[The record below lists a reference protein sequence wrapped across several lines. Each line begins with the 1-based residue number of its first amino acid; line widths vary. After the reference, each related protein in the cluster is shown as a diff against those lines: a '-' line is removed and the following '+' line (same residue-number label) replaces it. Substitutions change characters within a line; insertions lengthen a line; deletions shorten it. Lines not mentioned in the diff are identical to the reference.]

1 MIDTPDIKWF
11 QGVVEDRND
20 PLKLGRCRIR
30 CLGYHTP
37 DKQMLPTSDLPW
49 AHPMGPVTSASI
61 DGIGDSPLGL
71 VNGTWV
77 FGFFRDGQSCQ
88 QPVFIGTLGGI
99 PQSGPNVNLGFSDP
113 DGVYPG
119 ITGEADTNRLA
130 RNEKIDETIVQTKKD
145 DLDEMDTAGGA
156 GGGGSIKEPE
166 TPYNAA
172 YPLNKVKQSESGH
185 IIEIDDTDGS
195 ERIHIYHKSG
205 TFVEIHPDGSMVR
218 KVKGASH
225 EIFLSDQNVHVKG
238 SCNIT
243 VDGDSSILTKGSST
257 IKSESTQ
264 NIESDGNIEI
274 KASGSVNISG
284 GNGSSTI
291 SVDAS
296 SIRQNASTIL
306 LN

>member
-1 MIDTPDIKWF
+1 MIDSPDLVWF
-11 QGVVEDRND
+11 QGVVEDRDD
-20 PLKLGRCRIR
+20 PKKLGRCRVR

-37 DKQMLPTSDLPW
+37 DKQLLPTEDLPW
-49 AHPMGPVTSASI
+49 AHPLGPITSASM
-61 DGIGDSPLGL
+61 DGIGDAPVGP
-71 VNGTWV
+71 VQGTWV

-88 QPVFIGTLGGI
+88 QPVIIGTLGGI
-99 PQSGPNVNLGFSDP
+99 PQSGPNTNFGFSDP

-166 TPYNAA
+166 TPYNAV

-185 IIEIDDTDGS
+185 VIEIDDTEGA

-205 TFVEIHPDGSMVR
+205 TFVEVHPDGSMVR
-218 KVKGASH
+218 KVKGSSH
-225 EIFLSDQNVHVKG
+225 EVFVSDENIHVKG
-238 SCNIT
+238 NCNIT
-243 VDGDSSILTKGSST
+243 VDGNSSILTKGEST

-274 KASGSVNISG
+274 KAAGAVNISG
-284 GNGSSTI
+284 GNGASTI
-291 SVDAS
+291 SVDSS
-296 SIRQNASTIL
+296 SIRQNATSIL

>member
-1 MIDTPDIKWF
+1 MIDTPDLVWF

-20 PLKLGRCRIR
+20 PKKLGRCRVR

-37 DKQMLPTSDLPW
+37 DKQVLPTEDLPW
-49 AHPMGPVTSASI
+49 AHPLGPI
-61 DGIGDSPLGL
+61 
-71 VNGTWV
+71 
-77 FGFFRDGQSCQ
+77 GQSCQ
-88 QPVFIGTLGGI
+88 QPIIIGTLGGI
-99 PQSGPNVNLGFSDP
+99 PQSGPNTNLGFSDP

-130 RNEKIDETIVQTKKD
+130 RNEKIDETVVQTKKE

-156 GGGGSIKEPE
+156 GGGGSIQEPE
-166 TPYNAA
+166 TPYNAQ

-185 IIEIDDTDGS
+185 IIEIDDTEGA

-205 TFVEIHPDGSMVR
+205 TFVEIHPDGSMVS
-218 KVKGASH
+218 KVKGSKH
-225 EIFLSDQNVHVKG
+225 EVVISDNNIHVKG
-238 SCNIT
+238 NCNVT
-243 VDGDSSILTKGSST
+243 VDGDSSILTKGEST

-274 KASGSVNISG
+274 KAAGTVNISG

-291 SVDAS
+291 SVDTS
-296 SIRQNASTIL
+296 SIRQNASSIL